1 MFNFRIVPSVL
12 FASVLVSSVGLNANA
27 QKAPSITD
35 KGSILGFDYQ
45 IWNKPGYPDD
55 PEYTWRS
62 LSTDF
67 WENHGS
73 LFTRYNGHYKTK
85 YLPENPVILKY
96 SNPTGFRGLYSYKG
110 ESGKITADV
119 SMDVLFTE
127 RSGTGILKGYI
138 GKNKN
143 IVIGGYNFGHIKFSS
158 HSPGGSHNYL
168 ASSYYSLSNDKNPD
182 SGSDRDWFNIA
193 YSKDESATTPP
204 SYIAGGLTLRAF
216 SDSTFYTVDDSSLNG
231 VFVAALDGESTNDT
245 PELVEPVTNIEPSVT
260 DFWENHGSLF
270 AGSFDTTKYLPENP
284 VILKYSN
291 PTGFRGL
298 YSYKGESGKITAD
311 VSMDVLFTERSG
323 TGILK
328 GYIGKN
334 KNIVIGGYNFG
345 HIKFA
350 NRGSE
355 FYSSRKLIS
364 NWDYSLSND
373 KDPRIGGSSQL
384 TIAYSKDE
392 SATTPPSYIAGSLA
406 LKEFSDS
413 TLYRV
418 NDSSLDGVFVAK
430 ASDGGITNNTPEPVT
445 LTEEDKEFSGANGW
459 RDIDYTAQEIREL
472 GIPDELLDKD
482 DTKIGLERTTDGGLS
497 RENHVSLIRH
507 ANPTFQLWGVE
518 EGRRGFPHHHQPKKA
533 EGCRHGQICT
543 EEKASIIYSAQF
555 KNHFDKLEELSEDDK
570 KIWQKEVTTAIGK
583 GFLQWIHHLDYNP
596 GHLDVSLDDKR
607 EYNYNTKNHE
617 GGGLFSNIFNF
628 ISRQVSGQAGTAAGE
643 VSDAFGLISGIVES
657 SKTLSKL
664 AIGSTVVWNPAL
676 AAASLAVTEG
686 AEKLLEKATTEERTL
701 FSTKWLD
708 SLYDKYEQGQKEDAR
723 QELITEATRTG
734 GDEFGFIYPYATSFP
749 NTPLYHP
756 NNIGSVMNKKSD
768 SETSYNFGV
777 IRQDVERIPN
787 GNYNNSY
794 AKKFDIHK
802 TWQRRFWFNNTFTA
816 RYGAWLTHE
825 FKIEGVNGESSFKE
839 TDMISARPYF
849 QANDHLDDKIPTVSA
864 TYSGEDNFLGVDM
877 SAHFLGAVLE
887 ADAQVIYNYSPDSP
901 LGSSATV
908 TIDNFRVFTGETIT
922 GIPSIP
928 TIDLISEK
936 KRTLPLVGGKTNE
949 EIFAESWRSRNGS
962 ISYTLSCG
970 DGSCNSPDNKT
981 AELTFYGGERYAG
994 GTISDRE
1001 NEYVGGFITERE

>member
-1 MFNFRIVPSVL
+1 ML
-12 FASVLVSSVGLNANA
+12 FILTEAIEFTEEELLV
-27 QKAPSITD
+27 
-35 KGSILGFDYQ
+35 
-45 IWNKPGYPDD
+45 
-55 PEYTWRS
+55 
-62 LSTDF
+62 
-67 WENHGS
+67 
-73 LFTRYNGHYKTK
+73 
-85 YLPENPVILKY
+85 KY
-96 SNPTGFRGLYSYKG
+96 SSLAGFRGLFSWEGKSG
-110 ESGKITADV
+110 EITTDV
-119 SMDVLFTE
+119 SIDINFGKRLENGGV
-127 RSGTGILKGYI
+127 GAHVKGYI
-138 GKNKN
+138 GKDTNN
-143 IVIGGYNFGHIKFSS
+143 LVFGDHNFGHIEFRGYYDPSVSKAVYQRFTLEHLDFINGQFYPYDGPDWRKEYRNTKLIFFDFSQDS
-158 HSPGGSHNYL
+158 DNTDYPTYVLGNINGYI
-168 ASSYYSLSNDKNPD
+168 SNDNTL
-182 SGSDRDWFNIA
+182 I
-193 YSKDESATTPP
+193 KD
-204 SYIAGGLTLRAF
+204 
-216 SDSTFYTVDDSSLNG
+216 N
-231 VFVAALDGESTNDT
+231 AL
-245 PELVEPVTNIEPSVT
+245 V
-260 DFWENHGSLF
+260 
-270 AGSFDTTKYLPENP
+270 
-284 VILKYSN
+284 
-291 PTGFRGL
+291 
-298 YSYKGESGKITAD
+298 
-311 VSMDVLFTERSG
+311 
-323 TGILK
+323 GI
-328 GYIGKN
+328 
-334 KNIVIGGYNFG
+334 F
-345 HIKFA
+345 F
-350 NRGSE
+350 
-355 FYSSRKLIS
+355 
-364 NWDYSLSND
+364 
-373 KDPRIGGSSQL
+373 
-384 TIAYSKDE
+384 
-392 SATTPPSYIAGSLA
+392 
-406 LKEFSDS
+406 
-413 TLYRV
+413 
-418 NDSSLDGVFVAK
+418 AK
-430 ASDGGITNNTPEPVT
+430 ASETDPINPFNNDPYNTPEPVT
-445 LTEEDKEFSGANGW
+445 PTEPTVEEPDPIVEDEELSGANGW

-472 GIPDELLDKD
+472 GIPQELLDKD

-533 EGCRHGQICT
+533 EGCRHGQICA

-555 KNHFDKLEELSEDDK
+555 KNHFDKLEGLLDKDK

-583 GFLQWIHHLDYNP
+583 GYLQWIHHLDYKP

-617 GGGLFSNIFNF
+617 GGGLFSNISNF
-628 ISRQVSGQAGTAAGE
+628 ISRQVSGQAGTATGE
-643 VSDAFGLISGIVES
+643 AFGLISGIAES

-701 FSTKWLD
+701 FSTKLLD
-708 SLYDKYEQGQKEDAR
+708 CLYDKYEQGQKEDVR

-749 NTPLYHP
+749 NTPLYHS

-777 IRQDVERIPN
+777 IRQDVERIPD

-794 AKKFDIHK
+794 AKQFDIHK

-901 LGSSATV
+901 LGSSATL

-928 TIDLISEK
+928 TIDPISEL
-936 KRTLPLVGGKTNE
+936 KRDKTNE
-949 EIFAESWRSRNGS
+949 EIFAESWRSRDGS